1 MKQRPAF
8 LTVAQVLAI
17 HRRVMQDFGGDSTV
31 RDEGLLQSAVMMPA
45 AQYGGKL
52 LHPDIE
58 AMAAAY
64 LFHICRNH
72 AFADGNKRTALVAAE
87 LFLLLNGWQLKATN
101 RELERLTLWVAAG
114 EVTKHDVIAFFREHV
129 TKAGD

>member
-114 EVTKHDVIAFFREHV
+114 EVTKQDVIAFFREHV